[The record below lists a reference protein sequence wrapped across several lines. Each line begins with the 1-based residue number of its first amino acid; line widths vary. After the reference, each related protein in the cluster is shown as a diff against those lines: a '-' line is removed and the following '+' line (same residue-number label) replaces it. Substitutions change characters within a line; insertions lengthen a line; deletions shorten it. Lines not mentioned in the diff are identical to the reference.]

1 MNDKR
6 FGCVRSFE
14 KSSFP
19 DDWRGLMQPFLVRR
33 TREHVVAR
41 SLFDSGAAQLT

>member
-19 DDWRGLMQPFLVRR
+19 DDWRGLMQPFLVHR
-33 TREHVVAR
+33 TGEYMAAR
-41 SLFDSGAAQLT
+41 NLFDTETTL